1 MGFGDFANFDKAF
14 VAEQY
19 LENSAVP
26 QCFGIPKVFTETVAS
41 RYFLIAFVAK

>member
-1 MGFGDFANFDKAF
+1 MGFGDFTNFNKIF

-26 QCFGIPKVFTETVAS
+26 QWFGIPKVFTETDCKQVFHN
-41 RYFLIAFVAK
+41 RI